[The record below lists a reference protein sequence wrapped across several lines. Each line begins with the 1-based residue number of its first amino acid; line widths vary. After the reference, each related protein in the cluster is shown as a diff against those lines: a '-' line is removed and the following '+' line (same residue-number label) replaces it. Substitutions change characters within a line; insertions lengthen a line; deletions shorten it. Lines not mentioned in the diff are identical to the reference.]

1 MTVKE
6 LIKELE
12 KVKDKNIEVIVQGVD
27 PTDWTYYNEIERIGV
42 KKVCLTEEDEM
53 NDSKTK
59 VFIIDGGMF

>member
-1 MTVKE
+1 MTVRE

-27 PTDWTYYNEIERIGV
+27 PTDWTYYNDVEDVGV
-42 KKVCLTEEDEM
+42 EKVYLSED
-53 NDSKTK
+53 DDDKTK